1 MVRYLPDSWQA
12 GLTMNGKSNGCSAGR
27 PFALRYRRVNG
38 TSYEFFLLHPFQ
50 KYSPYYQETAHDER
64 AALTKFKE
72 PAMTSLIFFR
82 STGEAAL
89 LGLPSPA
96 LVILKGISRD
106 KGF

>member
-1 MVRYLPDSWQA
+1 MVRYLPAPRLRQA
-12 GLTMNGKSNGCSAGR
+12 GLTTNEKSNTYELYN

-38 TSYEFFLLHPFQ
+38 TFYGCIIN
-50 KYSPYYQETAHDER
+50 YQETAHEER
-64 AALTKFKE
+64 AALTKLKE

-89 LGLPSPA
+89 LGEPSPA